1 MNVLGLDIETTGLN
15 KDTHDVLEVAVVA
28 WNTEKARPLQFF
40 NWLMRTTVPDNIAQ
54 ITGIDQETV
63 NTFGINC
70 EDVYGGDA
78 MYDLFGI
85 SGKNKWDA
93 LVAHNGRQFD
103 IPFLVAHIRRSTDWE
118 TLAQRIETV
127 PLIDTRYDL
136 PPNANMVSKGRKLE
150 DFALAHNITNPFAH
164 RALTD
169 VLVMLMIAQQY
180 DLQHIVDNVLP
191 SPMVYIT
198 YPSNFPGSFW
208 WPEKRLFRRPVRE
221 CYFEKEKQLL
231 VEKGF
236 GEAGLVMH
244 AIPEYVK

>member
-63 NTFGINC
+63 NTFGIN
-70 EDVYGGDA
+70 
-78 MYDLFGI
+78 
-85 SGKNKWDA
+85 KWDA

-136 PPNANMVSKGRKLE
+136 PPNAN
-150 DFALAHNITNPFAH
+150 
-164 RALTD
+164 
-169 VLVMLMIAQQY
+169 
-180 DLQHIVDNVLP
+180 
-191 SPMVYIT
+191 
-198 YPSNFPGSFW
+198 
-208 WPEKRLFRRPVRE
+208 
-221 CYFEKEKQLL
+221 
-231 VEKGF
+231 
-236 GEAGLVMH
+236 
-244 AIPEYVK
+244 